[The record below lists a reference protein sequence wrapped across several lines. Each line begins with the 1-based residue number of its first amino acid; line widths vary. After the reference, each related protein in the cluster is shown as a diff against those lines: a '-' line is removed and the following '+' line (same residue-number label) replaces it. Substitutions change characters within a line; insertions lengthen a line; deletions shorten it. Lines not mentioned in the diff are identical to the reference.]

1 MAHRKTSPRPLAAVL
16 LLSSLA
22 ASCRGPDAIE
32 HPNPR
37 PGGSQA
43 EEGHAAD
50 AVGQPP
56 RLSPLQVF
64 DRVCDLVE
72 SEFFDPDLRGVD
84 WEGMRREKRSLA
96 AGCEDVRELAPLLDP
111 MLAALGTSHTRFL
124 TADQIAY
131 HDLTAIF
138 GLGGVSP
145 QRFPDGTVTYVGVGV
160 LGRPTAGGYL
170 VEGVLH
176 GGPAAQSGL
185 LTGDVVVSVDGAPFD
200 ELGSF
205 AGRADTDVTLQIRR
219 AARDPLRDVTLRP
232 AVIAPLE
239 LLLSASEASM
249 EVVPVAGQAV
259 AYARLWSYADPRVH
273 EALVDALTAG
283 PLSEADALVLDLR
296 GGWGGA
302 DPSYLDLFHD
312 RVPRLEFL
320 ARDGEVSTIDSRW
333 RRPVVLLVDRTTRSG
348 KELLAHAFRR
358 HAIGPVVGERTA
370 GAATGGRAYAV
381 GPDALLYLAVLDVRV
396 DGERLE
402 GVGVEPDVAVP
413 FELRFSA
420 GADPRRERALAL
432 AAELAASPR
441 PSR

>member
-1 MAHRKTSPRPLAAVL
+1 MASRNTPTRLLGAIL

-22 ASCRGPDAIE
+22 MSCRSPDAVDLLGKGATE
-32 HPNPR
+32 SLSAEARGSEAGGHP
-37 PGGSQA
+37 A
-43 EEGHAAD
+43 
-50 AVGQPP
+50 
-56 RLSPLQVF
+56 RLTPLEVF
-64 DRVCDLVE
+64 DQVCDLVE
-72 SEFFDPDLRGVD
+72 SDFFDPALRGVD
-84 WEGMRREKRSLA
+84 WAGMRRDRRERA
-96 AGCEDVRELAPLLDP
+96 AGCTDVRDLAPLLDP
-111 MLAALGTSHTRFL
+111 MLAELGTSHTRFL
-124 TADQIAY
+124 TVDQIAY

-138 GLGGVSP
+138 GLGDASP
-145 QRFPDGTVTYVGVGV
+145 LRFPDGTVTYVGVGV
-160 LGRPTAGGYL
+160 LGRHTAGGYL

-176 GGPAAQSGL
+176 GGPAEHSGL
-185 LTGDVVVSVDGAPFD
+185 LAGDVVVAADGAPFD

-205 AGRADTDVTLQIRR
+205 AERAGIDVVLQVRR
-219 AARDPLRDVTLRP
+219 EALGPLRDVTIRP

-249 EVVPVAGQAV
+249 EVSPVAGQAV

-273 EALVDALTAG
+273 EALVDALTVG
-283 PLSEADALVLDLR
+283 SLSQADALVLDLR

-312 RVPRLEFL
+312 RVPRLEFVE
-320 ARDGEVSTIDSRW
+320 REGTVTVIDSRW
-333 RRPVVLLVDRTTRSG
+333 RRPVVLLVDRSTRSG

-420 GADPRRERALAL
+420 GADPRRERALEL
-432 AAELAASPR
+432 AAELAASSR